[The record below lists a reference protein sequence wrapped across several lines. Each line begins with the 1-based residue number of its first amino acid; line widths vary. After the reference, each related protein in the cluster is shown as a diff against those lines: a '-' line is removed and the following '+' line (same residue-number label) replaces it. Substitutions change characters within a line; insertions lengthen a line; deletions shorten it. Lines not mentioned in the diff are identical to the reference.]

1 MRPRTLFALLILLL
15 AVCLCGLAGG
25 ALLASRSP
33 AIADLLAGRRAE
45 PALRPSPTASPTATP
60 LATPAAAGE
69 SGVDAEA
76 RLIRLYRTVS
86 PAVVNI
92 TTQVLRQN
100 FFFGPVPESGSGS
113 GFVWDDQGHILTNY
127 HVIDGAQSIDVSFGD
142 EVAVPATVIG
152 ADPANDLAV
161 LKVEKLPEGVQA
173 LTMGDSDAL
182 QVGQTAV
189 AIGNPFGQF
198 QRTLTVGVISALDRT
213 MQTDNDKLLRG
224 VIQTDAAINPG
235 NSGGPLFNSKGE
247 VIGVNAAIR
256 TDGTNRA
263 NSGVGFAIPSNTVKR
278 VSQQLMTDGRVS
290 YPYLGV
296 SVDNHFTT
304 AELASALKLP
314 VDKGVLISSVVEN
327 GPAEKA
333 GLRGGTKQMT
343 VRGIPVVAGGD
354 IITAIDGDP
363 ITSFDQM
370 IAYLTSK
377 KQVGQEVTVTIIRGT
392 ETLQVPLTLADR
404 P

>member
-224 VIQTDAAINPG
+224 VIQTDAAINQG
-235 NSGGPLFNSKGE
+235 NSGGPLLDSEGR
-247 VIGVNAAIR
+247 VIGINTAIFSPSGANA
-256 TDGTNRA
+256 
-263 NSGVGFAIPSNTVKR
+263 GVGLAIPINKAR
-278 VSQQLMTDGRVS
+278 RIA
-290 YPYLGV
+290 P
-296 SVDNHFTT
+296 
-304 AELASALKLP
+304 
-314 VDKGVLISSVVEN
+314 VLIEKGRYAHPWLGIEQLGYALSPVLAQALNLPQSQ
-327 GPAEKA
+327 GLLIAQIYRDSPADQA
-333 GLRGGTKQMT
+333 GLRGATDE
-343 VRGIPVVAGGD
+343 VAFGNRRLLVGGD
-354 IITAIDGDP
+354 ILTAIDGVPLKTWD
-363 ITSFDQM
+363 DLD
-370 IAYLTSK
+370 AYLSEQTE
-377 KQVGQEVTVTIIRGT
+377 VGQTVRLSIVRGGEERVVEVVVGEDPR
-392 ETLQVPLTLADR
+392 
-404 P
+404 